1 MRLLCGS
8 PAFHYLVIFIQDRKL
23 STRNLLVSGDIC
35 LADLYLCHIVLHFML
50 LDFRSI
56 LDGKFDAFCGY
67 ISICRF
73 GFCHCVGF
81 ADYQL
86 FDHMGFF
93 CGYPFIHHI
102 AVLIG
107 HFQVGTGKLI
117 PCCQVRF
124 CQFHG
129 CSLIFKGKI
138 IAYLCLIRTGIFKGE
153 ILFLIGGHKTIRS
166 IQLFH
171 IIVSVY
177 RQVCRKGNL
186 TVFIRGLKLNE
197 RICFQQD
204 ITAGI
209 FDILPCKQ
217 SEDTA
222 CQYTLRVFFLFQDGH
237 FDFLAVVLP
246 CFIIRY
252 HRGILVTVT

>member
-8 PAFHYLVIFIQDRKL
+8 PAFYYLVIFIQDRKL
-23 STRNLLVSGDIC
+23 RTRNLLVSGDIR
-35 LADLYLCHIVLHFML
+35 LADLHLCHIVLHLML
-50 LDFRSI
+50 LDLCSI
-56 LDGKFDAFCGY
+56 LDSKFDAFCCN

-73 GFCHCVGF
+73 GFCHGVGL
-81 ADYQL
+81 ADYQF
-86 FDHMGFF
+86 FDHMSFF
-93 CGYPFIHHI
+93 CGYPFIHNI
-102 AVLIG
+102 SVLIG
-107 HFQVGTGKLI
+107 HFQVGTREFI

-129 CSLIFKGKI
+129 CCLIFKGKI
-138 IAYLCLIRTGIFKGE
+138 ITYLCLLRTGIFKGE

-186 TVFIRGLKLNE
+186 TVFIGSLKLNE

-209 FDILPCKQ
+209 FDILSGKQ

-237 FDFLAVVLP
+237 FDFLAVILP